1 MIPRSGLRSTVV
13 SSKTCCSSS
22 ASFQSGS
29 ILAQSSTTYA
39 RLRIGAVP
47 VESAVLAHDLAL
59 LLFHARAAA
68 FAMMHPVDASGLT
81 VDRVIVHGRKSRTLR
96 RGKSTFHRVV
106 HRRHEPP
113 GLRPLA

>member
-22 ASFQSGS
+22 ASLQSGS
-29 ILAQSSTTYA
+29 ILAQSNKTSA

-47 VESAVLAHDLAL
+47 VEPAVLAHDLAL

-68 FAMMHPVDASGLT
+68 FALVHPVHAPGPA
-81 VDRVIVHGRKSRTLR
+81 VDRVIVHGRQGRTVR
-96 RGKSTFHRVV
+96 RDKSTFHRVV
-106 HRRHEPP
+106 H
-113 GLRPLA
+113 